1 MAHLST
7 SLSFDTV
14 EGGPPVR
21 MSFKGGTAPF
31 RFLDKK
37 LQCSAEADLLLGH
50 GVFLF
55 MKYSYYRVN
64 PGLTNLLVL
73 VGSPGSQVL
82 SKGRASSKNQHIR
95 PMNHYPVGGLKH
107 VFPFSW
113 EFRHPDFS

>member
-37 LQCSAEADLLLGH
+37 LQCSAEADL
-50 GVFLF
+50 F
-55 MKYSYYRVN
+55 
-64 PGLTNLLVL
+64 
-73 VGSPGSQVL
+73 
-82 SKGRASSKNQHIR
+82 
-95 PMNHYPVGGLKH
+95 
-107 VFPFSW
+107 
-113 EFRHPDFS
+113 